1 MAITHVTEVVDAVLR
16 NDQDPKFDINNDGV
30 VDIKD
35 VTAAVDK
42 VLNGDDEQGGGDENV
57 ITVNGVTFTMV
68 PVEGGTFRMG
78 AVITAPGA
86 YTFEKPDHDV
96 TLSDYKIGQVEVTQ
110 DLWEAVMGSNP
121 SRFKGAQLPVEQ
133 VSWDDCQEFIAKL
146 NELTGMNFRLPTE
159 AEWEYAANGGKKSQG
174 TMFSGSANC
183 TDVAWCS
190 TNSGNTTHPV
200 AQKQGNEL
208 GIYDMSGNVN
218 EWCNDFYARYTT
230 AAQTDPQGP
239 VAGTGMV
246 YRGGAYNEGARLC
259 RITYRSSQLSG
270 YRSSRIGL
278 RLAMD

>member
-1 MAITHVTEVVDAVLR
+1 MAITQVTDVVDAVLR
-16 NDQDPKFDINNDGV
+16 NDQDPKFDINKDGK
-30 VDIKD
+30 VDIND
-35 VTAAVDK
+35 VTAAVDD
-42 VLNGDDEQGGGDENV
+42 LLSGDDEQEGGEYD
-57 ITVNGVTFTMV
+57 ITVNGVTFTMI

-78 AVITAPGA
+78 AIITAPGA

-96 TLSDYKIGQVEVTQ
+96 TLHDYKIGQVEVTQ

-133 VSWDDCQEFIAKL
+133 VSWDDCQAFIAKL
-146 NELTGMNFRLPTE
+146 NELTGNAFRLPTE
-159 AEWEYAANGGKKSQG
+159 AEWEYAARGGKFSQG
-174 TMFSGSANC
+174 TMFAGGANC
-183 TDVAWCS
+183 PDVAWCS
-190 TNSGNTTHPV
+190 TNADNTTHEV
-200 AQKQGNEL
+200 GQKQGNEL
-208 GIYDMSGNVN
+208 GLYDMSGNVN

-278 RLAMD
+278 RLAMDL

>member
-16 NDQDPKFDINNDGV
+16 GDQNPKYDINKDGKV
-30 VDIKD
+30 NIKD

-42 VLNGDDEQGGGDENV
+42 ALSGDDEQGGGEYD
-57 ITVNGVTFTMV
+57 ITVNGVSFTMV

-110 DLWEAVMGSNP
+110 ELWDAVMGSNP

-133 VSWDDCQEFIAKL
+133 VSWDDCQAFIAKL
-146 NELTGMNFRLPTE
+146 NEMTGMNFRLPTE
-159 AEWEYAANGGKKSQG
+159 AEWEYAARGGKKSNG

-183 TDVAWCS
+183 PDVAWCS
-190 TNSGNTTHPV
+190 TNAGDTTHEV
-200 AQKQGNEL
+200 AQKQANEL
-208 GIYDMSGNVN
+208 GLYDMSGNVN

-259 RITYRSSQLSG
+259 RVTYRSSQLSG
-270 YRSSRIGL
+270 YRSARIGL

>member
-1 MAITHVTEVVDAVLR
+1 MITQVTEVIDAVLR
-16 NDQDPKFDINNDGV
+16 GDQSHEFDINKDGK

-35 VTAAVDK
+35 VTAAVDN
-42 VLNGDDEQGGGDENV
+42 LINGGDEQEGSENV
-57 ITVNGVTFTMV
+57 ITVNGVSFTMI

-110 DLWEAVMGSNP
+110 ELWAAVMGNNP
-121 SRFKGAQLPVEQ
+121 SRFKGDQHPVEQ
-133 VSWDDCQEFIAKL
+133 VSWDDCQAFIAKL

-159 AEWEYAANGGKKSQG
+159 AEWEYAAHGGNKRQG
-174 TMFSGSANC
+174 TMFSGGANC
-183 TDVAWCS
+183 PDVAWCS
-190 TNSGNTTHPV
+190 TNAGDTTHPV
-200 AQKQGNEL
+200 GQKQANEL
-208 GIYDMSGNVN
+208 GLYDMSGNVN

-239 VAGTGMV
+239 IAGTGMV

-259 RITYRSSQLSG
+259 RITSRSSQLSG

>member
-1 MAITHVTEVVDAVLR
+1 MITQVTDVVDAVLR
-16 NDQDPKFDINNDGV
+16 NDQDPKFDINKDGK
-30 VDIKD
+30 VDIND
-35 VTAAVDK
+35 VTAAVDQ
-42 VLNGDDEQGGGDENV
+42 VLNGDDEQGSEYD
-57 ITVNGVTFTMV
+57 ITVNGVTFTMI

-110 DLWEAVMGSNP
+110 DLWEAVMGNNP

-133 VSWDDCQEFIAKL
+133 VSWDDCQAFIAKL
-146 NELTGMNFRLPTE
+146 NELTGKAFRLPTE
-159 AEWEYAANGGKKSQG
+159 AEWEYAARGGNKSQG
-174 TMFSGSANC
+174 TMFSGSTNC
-183 TDVAWCS
+183 PDVAWCS
-190 TNSGNTTHPV
+190 TNAGDTTHEV
-200 AQKQGNEL
+200 AQKQANEL
-208 GIYDMSGNVN
+208 GLYDMSGNVN

-259 RITYRSSQLSG
+259 RVTYRSSQLSG

>member
-1 MAITHVTEVVDAVLR
+1 MAITQVTDVVDAVLR
-16 NDQDPKFDINNDGV
+16 NDQDPEYDINKDGK

-42 VLNGDDEQGGGDENV
+42 VLEKEQESDECD
-57 ITVNGVTFTMV
+57 ITVNGVTFTMI

-78 AVITAPGA
+78 AIITAPGA

-110 DLWEAVMGSNP
+110 DLWVAVMGNNP

-133 VSWDDCQEFIAKL
+133 VSWDECQAFIAKL

-159 AEWEYAANGGKKSQG
+159 AEWEYAARGGKLSQG
-174 TMFSGSANC
+174 TMFAGGVNC
-183 TDVAWCS
+183 PDVAWCS
-190 TNSGNTTHPV
+190 TNAGDTTHEV
-200 AQKQGNEL
+200 AKKQANEL
-208 GIYDMSGNVN
+208 GLYDMSGNVN

-259 RITYRSSQLSG
+259 RVTYRSSQLSG

>member
-1 MAITHVTEVVDAVLR
+1 
-16 NDQDPKFDINNDGV
+16 
-30 VDIKD
+30 
-35 VTAAVDK
+35 
-42 VLNGDDEQGGGDENV
+42 
-57 ITVNGVTFTMV
+57 
-68 PVEGGTFRMG
+68 MG

-110 DLWEAVMGSNP
+110 ELWEAVMGNNP
-121 SRFKGAQLPVEQ
+121 SRFKGVQHPVEQ
-133 VSWDDCQEFIAKL
+133 VSWDECQDFIAEL
-146 NELTGMNFRLPTE
+146 NKFTGKAFRLPTE
-159 AEWEYAANGGKKSQG
+159 AEWEYAARGGKLSQG
-174 TMFSGSANC
+174 TMFAGGTNC
-183 TDVAWCS
+183 PDVAWCT
-190 TNSGNTTHPV
+190 TNADNTTHEV
-200 AQKQGNEL
+200 SQKQANEL
-208 GIYDMSGNVN
+208 GLYDMSGNVN

-270 YRSSRIGL
+270 YRSARIGL

>member
-1 MAITHVTEVVDAVLR
+1 MAITQVTEVVDAVLR
-16 NDQDPKFDINNDGV
+16 NDQDPKYDINKDGKV
-30 VDIKD
+30 NVND
-35 VTAAVDK
+35 VTAAVDNL
-42 VLNGDDEQGGGDENV
+42 LNGGDEQGGEND

-78 AVITAPGA
+78 AIITAPGA

-110 DLWEAVMGSNP
+110 ELWEAVMGGNP

-159 AEWEYAANGGKKSQG
+159 AEWEYAARGGKLSQD
-174 TMFSGSANC
+174 TMFAGSTNC
-183 TDVAWCS
+183 PDVAWCS
-190 TNSGNTTHPV
+190 TNAENTTHEV
-200 AQKQGNEL
+200 AQKQANEL
-208 GIYDMSGNVN
+208 GLYDMSGNVN

>member
-1 MAITHVTEVVDAVLR
+1 MITQVTEVVDAVLR
-16 NDQDPKFDINNDGV
+16 NDQDPKYDINKDGK
-30 VDIKD
+30 VDIND

-42 VLNGDDEQGGGDENV
+42 VLNGDDEQEGGEYD

-68 PVEGGTFRMG
+68 PVEGGMFRMG

-96 TLSDYKIGQVEVTQ
+96 TLHDYKIGQVEVTQ
-110 DLWEAVMGSNP
+110 ELWEAVMGNNP

-133 VSWDDCQEFIAKL
+133 VSWDDCQAFIAKL
-146 NELTGMNFRLPTE
+146 NELTGKTFRLPTE
-159 AEWEYAANGGKKSQG
+159 AEWEYAARGGNKSQG
-174 TMFSGSANC
+174 TMFAGGVNC
-183 TDVAWCS
+183 PDVAWCS
-190 TNSGNTTHPV
+190 TNADNTTHEV
-200 AQKQGNEL
+200 AQKQANEL
-208 GIYDMSGNVN
+208 GLYDMSGNVN

-259 RITYRSSQLSG
+259 RVTYRSSQLSG

>member
-1 MAITHVTEVVDAVLR
+1 MAITQVTEVVDAVLR
-16 NDQDPKFDINNDGV
+16 NDQDPKFDINKDGK
-30 VDIKD
+30 VDIND
-35 VTAAVDK
+35 VTAAVDN
-42 VLNGDDEQGGGDENV
+42 VLEKEQESDECD
-57 ITVNGVTFTMV
+57 ITVNGVTFTMI

-78 AVITAPGA
+78 AIITAPGA

-96 TLSDYKIGQVEVTQ
+96 TLSDYKIGQTQVTQ
-110 DLWEAVMGSNP
+110 ELWEAVMGNNP

-133 VSWDDCQEFIAKL
+133 VSWDDCQAFIAKL

-159 AEWEYAANGGKKSQG
+159 AEWEYAARGGNLSQG
-174 TMFSGSANC
+174 TMFAGGTNC
-183 TDVAWCS
+183 PDVAWCS
-190 TNSGNTTHPV
+190 TNADNTTHPV
-200 AQKQGNEL
+200 AQKQANEL
-208 GIYDMSGNVN
+208 GLYDMSGNVN

-246 YRGGAYNEGARLC
+246 YRGGAFNEGARLC

>member
-1 MAITHVTEVVDAVLR
+1 MAITQVTEVVDAVLR
-16 NDQDPKFDINNDGV
+16 HDQDPKYDINKDGK

-42 VLNGDDEQGGGDENV
+42 VLSGDDDQEGDENT
-57 ITVNGVTFTMV
+57 ITVNGVTFTMI

-133 VSWDDCQEFIAKL
+133 VSWDDCQAFITKL
-146 NELTGMNFRLPTE
+146 NELTGKAFRLPTE
-159 AEWEYAANGGKKSQG
+159 AEWEYAARGGKMSQG

-183 TDVAWCS
+183 PDVAWCS
-190 TNSGNTTHPV
+190 TNAENTTHPV
-200 AQKQGNEL
+200 AQKQANEL
-208 GIYDMSGNVN
+208 GLYDMSGNVN
-218 EWCNDFYARYTT
+218 EWCNDYYGRYTKD
-230 AAQTDPQGP
+230 AQTDPQGP
-239 VAGTGMV
+239 VGGSSMV
-246 YRGGAYNEGARLC
+246 YRGGCYNEGARLC
-259 RITYRSSQLSG
+259 RVTYRSSQLSG

>member
-1 MAITHVTEVVDAVLR
+1 MAITNVTDVVDAVLR
-16 NDQDPKFDINNDGV
+16 NDQDPKYDINKDGK

-35 VTAAVDK
+35 VTAAVDN
-42 VLNGDDEQGGGDENV
+42 VLNGDDEQGGENV
-57 ITVNGVTFTMV
+57 ITVNGVTFTMI

-96 TLSDYKIGQVEVTQ
+96 TLSDFKIGQTQVTQ

-133 VSWDDCQEFIAKL
+133 VSWDDCQAFIAKL
-146 NELTGMNFRLPTE
+146 NEMTGKNFRLPTE
-159 AEWEYAANGGKKSQG
+159 AEWEYAARGGNKSQG
-174 TMFSGSANC
+174 TMFAGGANC
-183 TDVAWCS
+183 PDVAWCS
-190 TNSGNTTHPV
+190 TNADNTTHEV

-208 GIYDMSGNVN
+208 GLYDMSGNVN

-230 AAQTDPQGP
+230 AAQTNPQGP

-259 RITYRSSQLSG
+259 RVTYRSSQLSG

>member
-1 MAITHVTEVVDAVLR
+1 MITQVTEVVDAVLSG
-16 NDQDPKFDINNDGV
+16 DQDQKFDINKDGK
-30 VDIKD
+30 VDIND

-42 VLNGDDEQGGGDENV
+42 VLNGDDEQGGGEND
-57 ITVNGVTFTMV
+57 ITVNGVTFTMI

-96 TLSDYKIGQVEVTQ
+96 TLSDYKIGQAEVTQ

-133 VSWDDCQEFIAKL
+133 VSWDDCQAFIAKL

-159 AEWEYAANGGKKSQG
+159 AEWEYAARGGNKSQG
-174 TMFSGSANC
+174 TMFAGSANC
-183 TDVAWCS
+183 PDVAWCS
-190 TNSGNTTHPV
+190 TNAGDTTHPV
-200 AQKQGNEL
+200 GQKQANEL
-208 GIYDMSGNVN
+208 GLYDMSGNVN